1 MRRDNTGAAVPSSSP
16 SPTSTAAKPTENAS
30 GQGMVPAATATDA
43 GFVPDLLDGVL
54 TQQPTSDFVADDF
67 EATSSLLVAQR
78 GQTIEVVNQASRL
91 MTAIAVG
98 GVTAVITLVACS
110 GSAEGT
116 VVAKVGPVFDYG
128 SCATGNVVGP
138 MGVATRGSCSGPT
151 CWQLDIRE
159 SSGNMTGVCVRRE
172 LYDAAQLGTFW
183 HGPTDR

>member
-1 MRRDNTGAAVPSSSP
+1 MKQVGR
-16 SPTSTAAKPTENAS
+16 
-30 GQGMVPAATATDA
+30 
-43 GFVPDLLDGVL
+43 
-54 TQQPTSDFVADDF
+54 
-67 EATSSLLVAQR
+67 LV
-78 GQTIEVVNQASRL
+78 S
-91 MTAIAVG
+91 AIAVG
-98 GVTAVITLVACS
+98 GLTAVITLVACS

-172 LYDAAQLGTFW
+172 LYDATQLGTFW